1 MDRARVSLSIVDTKL
16 FVDLGSHVQL
26 AERFVVQLVRY
37 SRGMEICKAK
47 LHRVTLI
54 RFRGPGFEG

>member
-1 MDRARVSLSIVDTKL
+1 MSLSIVDTKL

-26 AERFVVQLVRY
+26 AERFVVQMVRY
-37 SRGMEICKAK
+37 RLGMEICKAK
-47 LHRVTLI
+47 LHGVTLV

>member
-1 MDRARVSLSIVDTKL
+1 VSLSIVDTKL

-26 AERFVVQLVRY
+26 AERFVVQMVRY
-37 SRGMEICKAK
+37 RLGMEICKAK
-47 LHRVTLI
+47 LHGVTLV